1 VNGPGVLEV
10 RTALFSLSDRTGAE
24 GLAAALVERGA
35 TVWATEG
42 TAKALAAHGITAR
55 AVSDLVGQ
63 GAWLGGRVKTLHPG
77 LLGGV
82 LARRAVAQ
90 DMQDLAEREIPAF
103 DLVVCTLYPFESLPA
118 DAPWKD
124 IVETI
129 DVGGVTLLRA
139 AAKNVRDVAVL
150 SASAQYGD
158 ALAAL
163 AEHGGL
169 PRALRLGWARA
180 AFERTALYDA
190 AIAERFARAA
200 EADAGRGAP
209 PGAQAGPPATW
220 VRGFRRA
227 RTLRYGENPHQEA
240 ALYTAAGAGGGAG
253 IVDAVLEGKELSYN
267 NLVDLDAATA
277 LVHEFAIPACVVVK
291 HNEPAGVGRGTRAF
305 EAFERAFEADALS
318 AFGGVVAFNVEVD
331 AETATALAKPFLEC
345 VAAPSFAPAALDT
358 LRAKKNL
365 RLVRAHAPH
374 AARWEARALGEGMLV
389 QGVREDAP
397 GLKLEVATRR
407 APTPEEME
415 ALLFAWTVVGR
426 ARSNAIVIARVDRTL
441 GVGSGQTSRI
451 DAVEVALL
459 KAHRSGHDTQ
469 GAVLAS
475 DGFFPFGDW
484 VEPARAAGI
493 TAAIQ
498 PGGSMRDAE
507 SVAACDQAGI
517 ALVLTGRRLF
527 RH

>member
-1 VNGPGVLEV
+1 MSGPDGLAV
-10 RTALFSLSDRTGAE
+10 RHALFSLFDRAGAGE
-24 GLAAALVERGA
+24 LAAALVARGA

-42 TAKALAAHGITAR
+42 TAKALAETGIEAR

-63 GAWLGGRVKTLHPG
+63 GAWLGGRVKTLHPT

-82 LARRAVAQ
+82 LARRAEPQ
-90 DMQDLAEREIPAF
+90 DMADLAAREIPAF
-103 DLVVCTLYPFESLPA
+103 DLVVCTLYPFEALPA
-118 DAPWKD
+118 DAPWGQV
-124 IVETI
+124 IETI
-129 DVGGVTLLRA
+129 DIGGVTLLRA
-139 AAKNVRDVAVL
+139 AAKNAEDVAVL
-150 SASAQYGD
+150 SSPAQYDD

-163 AEHGGL
+163 EAHGGL
-169 PRALRLGWARA
+169 PRALRLGWAQA

-190 AIAERFARAA
+190 AIAARFARAN
-200 EADAGRGAP
+200 AGEEL
-209 PGAQAGPPATW
+209 PGAW
-220 VRGFRRA
+220 VRGYRRA
-227 RTLRYGENPHQEA
+227 RTLRYGENPHQDA
-240 ALYTAAGAGGGAG
+240 ALYTGAGSGAHV
-253 IVDAVLEGKELSYN
+253 VDAVLEGKELSYN
-267 NLVDLDAATA
+267 NLVDLDAAVA
-277 LVHEFAIPACVVVK
+277 LVSEFTGPACVVVK
-291 HNEPAGVGRGTRAF
+291 HNEPAGVGLGARALD
-305 EAFERAFEADALS
+305 AFTRAFEADALS

-331 AETATALAKPFLEC
+331 AATAEALAKPFLEC

-365 RLVRAHAPH
+365 RLVRAHAP
-374 AARWEARALGEGMLV
+374 APARWEARALGDGLLV
-389 QGVREDAP
+389 QGVRAGAP
-397 GLKLEVATRR
+397 GLKLEVVTRR

-415 ALLFAWTVVGR
+415 AMLFAWTVVGR
-426 ARSNAIVIARVDRTL
+426 ARSNAIVIARAQQTL

-459 KAHRSGHDTQ
+459 KARRSGHDTA

-498 PGGSMRDAE
+498 PGGSVRDAE
-507 SVAACDQAGI
+507 SIAACDQAGM
-517 ALVLTGRRLF
+517 ALVMTGRRLF

>member
-1 VNGPGVLEV
+1 MNGPEVL
-10 RTALFSLSDRTGAE
+10 TIQHALFSLSDRTGAE
-24 GLAAALVERGA
+24 GLAAALIERGA

-42 TAKALAAHGITAR
+42 TATALAAHGIEAR
-55 AVSDLVGQ
+55 AVGDLVGQ

-82 LARRAVAQ
+82 LARRAVEQ
-90 DMQDLAEREIPAF
+90 DMLDLAERGIPAF

-118 DAPWKD
+118 DAPWDKA
-124 IVETI
+124 IETI
-129 DVGGVTLLRA
+129 DVGGVTMLRA

-150 SASAQYGD
+150 SSSAQYGD

-163 AEHGGL
+163 SEHGGV
-169 PRALRLGWARA
+169 PRTLRLAWARA

-190 AIAERFARAA
+190 AIAERFAR
-200 EADAGRGAP
+200 EASGE
-209 PGAQAGPPATW
+209 AGPPATW

-240 ALYTAAGAGGGAG
+240 ALYTGAGAAL
-253 IVDAVLEGKELSYN
+253 VDAVLEGKELSYN

-277 LVHEFAIPACVVVK
+277 LVHEFAGPACVVVK
-291 HNEPAGVGRGTRAF
+291 HNEPAGVGKGARAF

-365 RLVRAHAPH
+365 RLVRAHAP
-374 AARWEARALGEGMLV
+374 APARWEARALGDGVLV
-389 QGVREDAP
+389 QGVRADAP
-397 GLKLEVATRR
+397 GLKLEVATHR

-459 KAHRSGHDTQ
+459 KARRSGHDTH